1 MEVLQGGS
9 IESIVTASIAA
20 TTFLVGVTV
29 GVFGTS
35 VIMMLVRRRERVRT
49 TQHAIA
55 PVYEEVNKAV
65 KLSVSPNI
73 AYEQVS
79 EITVH

>member
-1 MEVLQGGS
+1 M
-9 IESIVTASIAA
+9 
-20 TTFLVGVTV
+20 

-35 VIMMLVRRRERVRT
+35 VIMILVRRRERVRVTQRAT
-49 TQHAIA
+49 T

-79 EITVH
+79 EITAH